1 LEIAAMGLL
10 TAFVNLFK
18 KHDDLVERVDR
29 ADQETRE
36 SKHKL
41 RNLAMRTQA
50 LHRLFSEIKED
61 ELWQRGMKS
70 GRGNDKP
77 PRPGNP

>member
-1 LEIAAMGLL
+1 MDFLKALVG
-10 TAFVNLFK
+10 LFK
-18 KHDDLVERVDR
+18 KHDELVERVDK
-29 ADQETRE
+29 ADKETRE

-61 ELWQRGMKS
+61 ELWQRGMQS
-70 GRGNDKP
+70 GRGDD
-77 PRPGNP
+77 RSDRQGNP

>member
-1 LEIAAMGLL
+1 MDIL
-10 TAFVNLFK
+10 TAIKTLFK
-18 KHDDLVERVDR
+18 KHTDLVERVEK
-29 ADQETRE
+29 ADCETRE